1 MSSVRE
7 CHKDLIQNVQ
17 IFHYFVLF
25 YIETRRSLIRDYKCD
40 HATLWRLLR
49 WNRKDNFFPRIICE
63 CVDCDYYFD
72 YYTSV
77 DNFEDCKSKCKWSC
91 RSEFAIRISL
101 YFDCQQLS
109 DAATF
114 HTTLTRAAPSMAT
127 ATSPMTAP
135 TPSQHQGTGS
145 VPPRSENIFQK
156 MEMTNIFFRFA
167 KNTGWE
173 RTGPTTTLHTLPE

>member
-1 MSSVRE
+1 MFKFFIILSCFIFGQKGHSSE
-7 CHKDLIQNVQ
+7 ITNVTTPPCGGYYGE
-17 IFHYFVLF
+17 IEKITFSFELF
-25 YIETRRSLIRDYKCD
+25 
-40 HATLWRLLR
+40 
-49 WNRKDNFFPRIICE
+49 CE
-63 CVDCDYYFD
+63 CLDCDYYFD

-77 DNFEDCKSKCKWSC
+77 DSFEDCKSKCKWSC
-91 RSEFAIRISL
+91 RSEFAISISL

-145 VPPRSENIFQK
+145 VPPRSGNIFQK
-156 MEMTNIFFRFA
+156 IRAMRIFSLDLQ
-167 KNTGWE
+167 
-173 RTGPTTTLHTLPE
+173 RTQGGREQDLLLLSIRCQNKHR